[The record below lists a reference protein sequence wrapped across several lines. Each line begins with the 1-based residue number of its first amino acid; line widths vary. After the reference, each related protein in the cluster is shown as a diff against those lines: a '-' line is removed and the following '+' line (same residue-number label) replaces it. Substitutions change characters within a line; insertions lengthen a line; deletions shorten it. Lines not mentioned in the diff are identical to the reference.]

1 MPSIAPRTAR
11 LLPPPAL
18 RLSRATAPMLD
29 ATATCRSQVSG
40 TVELHAAYQRHGVSL
55 YDLHFARRCCYNRQ
69 VTFLL
74 PRLALLALSFA
85 STLLAQSPQHLQVHV
100 TLPAVA
106 THGRLLVF
114 AAKAGDKL
122 PPLLSVSPF
131 DPGATFVA
139 ARDLQTTS
147 AGATVDVDTDAIA
160 YPAGFSSLPAG
171 TYVLQALLD
180 VNRTYDY
187 SGDDPVDWMSA
198 QITVSA
204 PLAAAPTLVLA
215 AHPAANPR
223 LAMATAALKVGDV
236 EEFSL
241 PSAQLTGFSGRPTAI
256 TGSIAYPPHYADNAT
271 ARFPTVYSISGFE
284 STHASNLLSA
294 AHYRKAMESG
304 DLPPMFVVLLD
315 ENLHTGTHEFVDSV
329 NNGPWGSA
337 LVQEAIPALEQTHR
351 MDARPSG
358 RFLTG
363 HSSGGWATLQLQ
375 INHSD
380 VFGGTWST
388 SPDPSDF
395 HNFTG
400 VDLYAPDAN
409 MFHKADG
416 TPYPLVR
423 DKGQVIATVK
433 QFSQLE
439 EVLGTEGGQ
448 LNSFDWVFSPR
459 GANGRPLPMYDR
471 VTGAVDPLVVDYWKE
486 HFDLAVDLSRR
497 WSDQRQRAALHGTL
511 HVYVGT
517 ADTFYLDGAAH
528 LFDTLLQQL
537 NAGTRVEFIPDRTH
551 FDLYRIGDDR
561 RGLEKVIFRQMYA
574 VARPHQQ

>member
-1 MPSIAPRTAR
+1 MPRTSGMGF
-11 LLPPPAL
+11 LLPN
-18 RLSRATAPMLD
+18 
-29 ATATCRSQVSG
+29 
-40 TVELHAAYQRHGVSL
+40 
-55 YDLHFARRCCYNRQ
+55 LHFVRRNCYNRQ
-69 VTFLL
+69 VSLS
-74 PRLALLALSFA
+74 PRRLALLALALA
-85 STLLAQSPQHLQVHV
+85 STLSAQSPQHLQVHV

-114 AAKAGDKL
+114 ATKAADKL

-131 DPGATFVA
+131 EPGATFVA
-139 ARDLQTTS
+139 ARDLDTTP

-160 YPAGFSSLPAG
+160 YPAGFSALPAG

-180 VNRTYDY
+180 VDHSYDY
-187 SGDDPVDWMSA
+187 SGDDPVDWISA
-198 QITVSA
+198 QVTVTAPIT
-204 PLAAAPTLVLA
+204 AAPTLVLA
-215 AHPAANPR
+215 THPAPNPR
-223 LAMATAALKVGDV
+223 LATAIAALNVGEV
-236 EEFSL
+236 EEFSVA
-241 PSAQLTGFSGRPTAI
+241 SDRLTRFSGRSIAI
-256 TGSIAYPPHYADNAT
+256 TGSIAYPPHYVDSPA
-271 ARFPTVYSISGFE
+271 ARYPTVYSISGFE
-284 STHASNLLSA
+284 STHTSNLLSA

-337 LVQEAIPALEQTHR
+337 LVEEAIPALEKTYR

-375 INHSD
+375 INHPD

-409 MFHKADG
+409 MYRRADG
-416 TPYPLVR
+416 TAYPLVR
-423 DKGQVIATVK
+423 DKGQVVATVE
-433 QFSQLE
+433 QFSRLE

-459 GANGRPLPMYDR
+459 GVNGRPVPMYDR
-471 VTGAVDPLVVDYWKE
+471 VTGTVDPVVVRYWKN
-486 HFDLAVDLSRR
+486 HYDLAVDLSRR
-497 WSDQRQRAALHGTL
+497 WSDAGQRAALHGKL

-551 FDLYRIGDDR
+551 FDLYRIGQDR
-561 RGLEKVIFRQMYA
+561 RGLEKVIFQQMYA
-574 VARPHQQ
+574 VARPQKQ